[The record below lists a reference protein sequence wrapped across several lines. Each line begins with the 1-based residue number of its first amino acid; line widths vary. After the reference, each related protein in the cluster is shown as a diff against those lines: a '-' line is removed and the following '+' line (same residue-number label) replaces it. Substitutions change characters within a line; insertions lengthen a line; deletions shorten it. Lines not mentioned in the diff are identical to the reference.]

1 MSVRTQPPEHRT
13 VSVEIEVP
21 GSPEDV
27 WEAIAT
33 GPGISSWFVPTE
45 LDGREGGSLVCR
57 FGPGMESRATITA
70 WEPPHRFAAESAD
83 LGPDAPPLETEWTVE
98 PDPDPPEHGALVRVV
113 HRVAAGRRD
122 DWDGLLESAEAGWP
136 GWFRIL
142 RLYLTHFRGQRC
154 TPVALLATTEASPD
168 TAWEALTAGLGLGGA
183 NVGER
188 RSAPEGAPSFA
199 GEVVATGESP
209 FPHHLLLLLDE
220 PARGIA
226 SLGAQS
232 MGGQTTVPVHLYLY
246 GEEGARAAGEEP
258 AWRRWLDER
267 LAAAGRPPG
276 GG

>member
-13 VSVEIEVP
+13 VAVEIEVP
-21 GSPEDV
+21 GSPEEV

-45 LDGREGGSLVCR
+45 LEEREGGTIVCR
-57 FGPGMESRATITA
+57 FGPGIDSRATITT
-70 WEPPHRFAAESAD
+70 WEPPHRFVAESPD
-83 LGPDAPPLETEWTVE
+83 LGPGAPPLETEWTVE
-98 PDPDPPEHGALVRVV
+98 ADPDPPEHGALVRVV
-113 HRVAAGRRD
+113 HRIAAGRRE
-122 DWDGLLESAEAGWP
+122 DWDDLLESTEEGWP

-142 RLYLTHFRGQRC
+142 HLYLERFRGQPC
-154 TPVALLATTEASPD
+154 TNLALLGTCEASPD

-188 RSAPEGAPSFA
+188 RSAPEGAPRLA

-220 PARGIA
+220 PAPGIA

-232 MGGQTTVPVHLYLY
+232 MGGRTTVPVHLYFY
-246 GEEGARAAGEEP
+246 GDEGAAAAGEEA
-258 AWRRWLDER
+258 AWQRWLDER
-267 LAAAGRPPG
+267 LAAAGRPVPVG
-276 GG
+276 